1 MKKMLC
7 FLCFFWLI
15 PVAQA
20 QSTYTLDQV
29 FAKMDEVSKTFRST
43 QADIERTHVT
53 ILVND
58 RDVSSGK
65 FYYVRQGNQP
75 RVRMEL
81 TKPAL
86 HQLLTDKGK
95 LQLYIPNLKQ
105 VQEALLGEHQD
116 KVDMFMSLGFGQSSQ
131 DLKKNYTVTLGG
143 EEAIDGKKMIRIDLK
158 PKNSASFKSVQMW
171 MDPQKWV
178 AAQITT
184 TETSGDYLIVKFSN
198 IKVNASIPD
207 SVFRLN
213 IPKDVNVL
221 KSELAAGV
229 LQPTVRAT
237 CTRCAGT
244 RSSWRGWP
252 SPTTRRPSDP
262 SGLR

>member
-1 MKKMLC
+1 MKKLVC
-7 FLCFFWLI
+7 FLSLLWLV
-15 PVAQA
+15 PLAQA
-20 QSTYTLDQV
+20 QSTFTLDQV

-58 RDVSSGK
+58 KDVSSGK
-65 FYYVRQGNQP
+65 FYYVRQGTQP

-86 HQLLTDKGK
+86 QQLLIDKGK
-95 LQLYIPNLKQ
+95 LQLYTPNLKQ
-105 VQEALLGEHQD
+105 VQEASLGEHQD

-143 EEAIDGKKMIRIDLK
+143 EEVIDGRKTVRIDLK
-158 PKNSASFKSVQMW
+158 PKSSTTFKSVQMW

-184 TETSGDYLIVKFSN
+184 TELSGDYLTVKFSN
-198 IKVNASIPD
+198 IRVNASIPE
-207 SVFRLN
+207 SVFTLKL
-213 IPKDVNVL
+213 PKDVNI
-221 KSELAAGV
+221 
-229 LQPTVRAT
+229 
-237 CTRCAGT
+237 
-244 RSSWRGWP
+244 
-252 SPTTRRPSDP
+252 
-262 SGLR
+262 LRM